1 MIDKNHKIY
10 ILVIKFMKLFVLS
23 SLCFMTLCLVVFSI
37 VVNVYLGPLQKLRT
51 AFQLE
56 ENGACQHDR

>member
-1 MIDKNHKIY
+1 MINIY
-10 ILVIKFMKLFVLS
+10 FMIFVLVIKFMKLFVLS

-37 VVNVYLGPLQKLRT
+37 VFNVYLGPLQKLRT

-56 ENGACQHDR
+56 KNGACQHDR